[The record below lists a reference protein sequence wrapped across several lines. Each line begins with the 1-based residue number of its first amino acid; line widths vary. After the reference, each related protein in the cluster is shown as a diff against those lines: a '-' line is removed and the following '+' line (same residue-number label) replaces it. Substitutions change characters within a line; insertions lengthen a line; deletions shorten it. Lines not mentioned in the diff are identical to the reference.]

1 MHYLLQQLVTGLS
14 VGGTYALVALGFVL
28 YFGVLN
34 ILNIAH
40 AQTLMLAPLLVV
52 VLMQH
57 QLAWAPA
64 LLLAVVATLVFG
76 YVVYLVCMKPF
87 TRAGR
92 EAGYLT
98 PFIASF
104 GVSMLVENLATAW
117 LGSQP
122 FPFPLRLDTELWRV
136 AGIAVSPTQ
145 VISLAVT
152 ALLVG
157 ALAFVVNRTALGR
170 AMRAVAENRSVAEAQ
185 GISADR
191 TTVVTVLIATL
202 LGVVAGLLFAAG
214 TTSVSA
220 FVGLEYG
227 LKGLVAMIIGGVTS
241 LTGALVAALLLGLL
255 ETGITAYVSSS
266 YQDTITYGLLFL
278 ILLVR
283 PQGLFAILSR
293 EGRP

>member
-1 MHYLLQQLVTGLS
+1 MVYLLQQIVTGLS

-52 VLMQH
+52 VLMQL
-57 QLAWAPA
+57 QLPWAPA
-64 LLLAVVATLVFG
+64 LVLAVGATLVFS
-76 YVVYLVCMKPF
+76 YVVYLACMKPF
-87 TRAGR
+87 TRVGR
-92 EAGYLT
+92 EAGHLT

-122 FPFPLRLDTELWRV
+122 LPFPRIGPELWRIGAIV
-136 AGIAVSPTQ
+136 ASPTQ
-145 VISLAVT
+145 VISLGVT
-152 ALLVG
+152 TLLVG
-157 ALAFVVNRTALGR
+157 TLAFVVNRTAFGR

-191 TTVVTVLIATL
+191 TTVATVLIATV

>member
-64 LLLAVVATLVFG
+64 LLLAVAGTLVFG
-76 YVVYLVCMKPF
+76 YVVYLACMKPF

-122 FPFPLRLDTELWRV
+122 FPFPLRIDAGLWRIG
-136 AGIAVSPTQ
+136 GIAVSPIQ

-157 ALAFVVNRTALGR
+157 ALAFVVNRTDLGR

-241 LTGALVAALLLGLL
+241 LAGALVAALLLGLL